1 MNRLNKI
8 DYEIKAN
15 DFKIHLAIK
24 TLKTYL
30 LNRLDYKLL
39 DLNNYLKINE

>member
-24 TLKTYL
+24 TLKLYFI
-30 LNRLDYKLL
+30 NRLNYNLL
-39 DLNNYLKINE
+39 DLTTYLKIK